1 MTLVKLNFET
11 WSVISFSASLKFKLL
26 SLNIVWDCP
35 LLPMNLF
42 KSQIMIPGYNPPEI
56 RIWNWYISWR
66 QIFLENFKG
75 GGVNI
80 PGGPTTLPH
89 CRFISLNLDFIKLDE
104 NFEFSWKFPYFF
116 CDPVLCHCP
125 EKLIKSRLCFTFTW
139 KNPGRGIERPGKY
152 WLLIKVYSCFQ
163 IWKVFKR

>member
-75 GGVNI
+75 GG
-80 PGGPTTLPH
+80 GGKYSRGTYYSSPLS
-89 CRFISLNLDFIKLDE
+89 FYF
-104 NFEFSWKFPYFF
+104 FEFRFHKIGWKFWIFLKIPLFF
-116 CDPVLCHCP
+116 L
-125 EKLIKSRLCFTFTW
+125 W
-139 KNPGRGIERPGKY
+139 
-152 WLLIKVYSCFQ
+152 SCFMPLSRK
-163 IWKVFKR
+163 IN